1 MNPCI
6 IRLFEDNDAI
16 DKLSLGIPK
25 MFEMATMEIPP
36 GNPAIGLLREH
47 ILIGYFLH
55 ELGKEKVQLPDQ
67 GTSRGFDVIVCKKPL
82 SIKTVL
88 ANGQVKVLWTV
99 DPLKIGLEIARDYN
113 PEHDIFLVNVFW
125 GKEKDSIFYIPS
137 EVQTE
142 TRNCMKDEYLNA
154 RVGTNHRGI
163 SISSKAMKKMKA
175 DARTLRKS
183 VKWEKVGLSYSPHE
197 RWENFWSQL

>member
-1 MNPCI
+1 M
-6 IRLFEDNDAI
+6 
-16 DKLSLGIPK
+16 
-25 MFEMATMEIPP
+25 
-36 GNPAIGLLREH
+36 
-47 ILIGYFLH
+47 
-55 ELGKEKVQLPDQ
+55 
-67 GTSRGFDVIVCKKPL
+67 
-82 SIKTVL
+82 
-88 ANGQVKVLWTV
+88 LWTV

-142 TRNCMKDEYLNA
+142 TRNCMKDEYLHA